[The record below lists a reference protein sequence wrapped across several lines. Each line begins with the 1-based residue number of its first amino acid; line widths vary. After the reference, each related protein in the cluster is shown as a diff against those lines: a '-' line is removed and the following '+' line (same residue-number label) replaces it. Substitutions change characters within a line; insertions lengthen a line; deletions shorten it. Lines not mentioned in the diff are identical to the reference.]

1 MSKVNQS
8 KPLPVD
14 HEAAAQEA
22 GRREPLAANESHT
35 TRVRAAEA
43 QELANRRGELTASF
57 SDLQRMKSSQGN
69 LQAAYDGYVRVYRR
83 IERLATVIC
92 GVTGETIE
100 IPAFDPPQV
109 LSQKTRTI
117 GPAPSTAEVITRPDG
132 SKVTIDPATAYR
144 ETKGM
149 GKSGK
154 GGPGIPIPGSALD
167 WPQEGVK

>member
-14 HEAAAQEA
+14 HEAAAMEA
-22 GRREPLAANESHT
+22 DRRESLAANESHA

-57 SDLQRMKSSQGN
+57 ADLQRMKTSRGS

-92 GVTGETIE
+92 GVTGESIE
-100 IPAFDPPQV
+100 VPAFDPPQV

-117 GPAPSTAEVITRPDG
+117 GPAPSTAKVIVRDDG
-132 SKVTIDPATAYR
+132 TTVTVDTAKAYK
-144 ETKGM
+144 ETKGK
-149 GKSGK
+149 GPSGR
-154 GGPGIPIPGSALD
+154 GTAGIPIPGSAAD
-167 WPQEGVK
+167 HNWVQK